1 MQVFSITL
9 DSGRPISPIS
19 LDVIIKVSTG
29 GKPTPPVAVAVFVV
43 KTFFHSQFL
52 TPSTT
57 NRSKTDRDIHHL
69 FTNMTESKQV
79 HQFLLSEDSEECENL
94 LDQGEL
100 LDKTSIYDLKKI
112 PGVSSSDSEDS
123 NDFPLPASE
132 GRKEVIESTPIAPTS
147 PEDEDDNASQ
157 HSEEGYLPAALRPV
171 IPAANKPQTIDT
183 KDLCTSPP
191 LARNKRKPRS
201 IRRTKSDRTKTL
213 SLKIITDDDVL
224 AQSLHSISS
233 KPPSEHELERL
244 CKSEELKKSDNKKS
258 ETNRRNSEGH
268 LQRPPLSSRREKGRS
283 RKPKQSK
290 ESTEEQPSKSSS
302 ARRSKDKP
310 PRRRTKASS
319 KSKNRIPA
327 DTQVV
332 EWKRTP
338 QKQTDQPS
346 KESDEK
352 KSLSKQQKPKKSKS
366 AGSNAAKTKRS
377 KPRETRSL
385 SRSRVPKSS
394 KTLTAE
400 GAKDKKEV
408 IGRKGPSPRQLQRK
422 RTQKL
427 KPAEPQQPKL
437 KPLKST
443 ESPAQKPKSRRT
455 LMITDKATTNS
466 CRNLL
471 RKISKINDD
480 RIKQEDAK
488 KPDPIEEK
496 PEPLDELSRSTL
508 STSLDISRSTL
519 SSDVTDL
526 EDTNHSSSIKPK
538 EEAPIIP
545 EPAAQDGKQKPPRTR
560 SAPLRKVRKEKSSNA
575 KSLLSFNASS
585 SSLLSATMSFSK
597 KEKTN
602 GSSQKKSMKES
613 LSDQLQKF
621 GKMIEDVK
629 GSVASRNGDDK
640 TARMGNRSKDRRN
653 PLKPMTRS
661 RSDSS
666 LGLGTSK
673 NQRPRKRAS
682 TSQYDLM
689 LSLHSTDDDYEDYWD
704 SGSDDDDSFSGEEV
718 GDVEEVQNM
727 LEASKSGLETSVK
740 SLSPLDLIKDK
751 EEAVNKA
758 KKSKKK
764 FTASSQRSKNFKFTE
779 SANKSKNFKFSE
791 SSNKSKNF
799 KFTPSSKNEE
809 VKTDDCDEIL
819 SMGEFS
825 EDARETKKP
834 PSCLQIDFS
843 QLAEDGSSGNIVV
856 RAKKLGKR
864 GNKNNRELRTPR
876 SPAVKV

>member
-1 MQVFSITL
+1 
-9 DSGRPISPIS
+9 
-19 LDVIIKVSTG
+19 
-29 GKPTPPVAVAVFVV
+29 
-43 KTFFHSQFL
+43 
-52 TPSTT
+52 
-57 NRSKTDRDIHHL
+57 
-69 FTNMTESKQV
+69 MTESKQV
-79 HQFLLSEDSEECENL
+79 HQILLSEDSDECEKL

-123 NDFPLPASE
+123 NE
-132 GRKEVIESTPIAPTS
+132 GPKETIESTPIAPAS
-147 PEDEDDNASQ
+147 PDDEDDNASQ
-157 HSEEGYLPAALRPV
+157 HSEDGYLPAALRPA

-201 IRRTKSDRTKTL
+201 IRRTKSDRTKSL
-213 SLKIITDDDVL
+213 SLKIITDDDDDVL
-224 AQSLHSISS
+224 AQSLHSMPNKS
-233 KPPSEHELERL
+233 PTEHELERL
-244 CKSEELKKSDNKKS
+244 CKSEELKKPDNKKS

-283 RKPKQSK
+283 RKPKESK
-290 ESTEEQPSKSSS
+290 ESTEERTSKSPSS
-302 ARRSKDKP
+302 IRRSKDKP
-310 PRRRTKASS
+310 PRSRTKPSS
-319 KSKNRIPA
+319 KSKDRIPA
-327 DTQVV
+327 DKQVV
-332 EWKRTP
+332 EWKRTS
-338 QKQTDQPS
+338 QKQSEQPA
-346 KESDEK
+346 KESDDKE
-352 KSLSKQQKPKKSKS
+352 SLSKQRKPKKSKS
-366 AGSNAAKTKRS
+366 AGSNAAKTRRS

-394 KTLTAE
+394 KSLTVEAT
-400 GAKDKKEV
+400 KDKKEV
-408 IGRKGPSPRQLQRK
+408 IDRKAPSPRQLQRK
-422 RTQKL
+422 RTQKQ

-455 LMITDKATTNS
+455 LMITEKATTPS
-466 CRNLL
+466 CRSLL
-471 RKISKINDD
+471 RKISKMNDD

-488 KPDPIEEK
+488 KPEVIEEK
-496 PEPLDELSRSTL
+496 SEPLDELSRSTI
-508 STSLDISRSTL
+508 STSLDMSRSTL

-526 EDTNHSSSIKPK
+526 EDTNHSSSEKPK
-538 EEAPIIP
+538 EEAPKIP
-545 EPAAQDGKQKPPRTR
+545 EPAAQYGKQKPPRTQ

-575 KSLLSFNASS
+575 KSPLSLNASS
-585 SSLLSATMSFSK
+585 SSLLSAAMSFSK

-602 GSSQKKSMKES
+602 GSSQKKSMKKS

-653 PLKPMTRS
+653 PLKPMIRS

-666 LGLGTSK
+666 LGLGMSK
-673 NQRPRKRAS
+673 NQRPKKRAS

-689 LSLHSTDDDYEDYWD
+689 LSLHSTDEDYEDCWD
-704 SGSDDDDSFSGEEV
+704 SDSDDDDSFSGEEA
-718 GDVEEVQNM
+718 GDVEEVQTM
-727 LEASKSGLETSVK
+727 LEASNSGLETSVK

-751 EEAVNKA
+751 EEAVSKA
-758 KKSKKK
+758 QKSKKK

-779 SANKSKNFKFSE
+779 SASKSKNFKFSE
-791 SSNKSKNF
+791 SANKSKNF

-809 VKTDDCDEIL
+809 IQSDDCDEIL

-825 EDARETKKP
+825 EHASETKKP
-834 PSCLQIDFS
+834 SSCLQIDFS

>member
-1 MQVFSITL
+1 
-9 DSGRPISPIS
+9 
-19 LDVIIKVSTG
+19 
-29 GKPTPPVAVAVFVV
+29 
-43 KTFFHSQFL
+43 
-52 TPSTT
+52 
-57 NRSKTDRDIHHL
+57 
-69 FTNMTESKQV
+69 MTESKQM
-79 HQFLLSEDSEECENL
+79 HPILLSEDSEEGESL
-94 LDQGEL
+94 LDQCEL

-123 NDFPLPASE
+123 NDLQIPASE
-132 GRKEVIESTPIAPTS
+132 GPKEAIESTPIAPTS
-147 PEDEDDNASQ
+147 LEDEDDNASQ
-157 HSEEGYLPAALRPV
+157 HSEEGYLPAALRPA

-201 IRRTKSDRTKTL
+201 IRRTKSDRTKYL
-213 SLKIITDDDVL
+213 SLKIVTDDDVL
-224 AQSLHSISS
+224 AQSLHSIPS
-233 KPPSEHELERL
+233 KSPTEQRL
-244 CKSEELKKSDNKKS
+244 CKSEELKKPDNEKS

-268 LQRPPLSSRREKGRS
+268 LQRPPLSSRREKGRL
-283 RKPKQSK
+283 RKTKESK
-290 ESTEEQPSKSSS
+290 ESTEEKPSKSSS
-302 ARRSKDKP
+302 TRRSKDKP
-310 PRRRTKASS
+310 PRSRTKASS

-327 DTQVV
+327 DKQVV

-338 QKQTDQPS
+338 QKQTDQPT
-346 KESDEK
+346 KESEEIE
-352 KSLSKQQKPKKSKS
+352 SLSKQRKPKKSKS

-400 GAKDKKEV
+400 GAKDKKEI

-422 RTQKL
+422 KTQKK

-455 LMITDKATTNS
+455 LMITDKATTSS

-488 KPDPIEEK
+488 KPEPIEEK
-496 PEPLDELSRSTL
+496 SEPLDELSRSTL
-508 STSLDISRSTL
+508 STSLDMSRSTL

-526 EDTNHSSSIKPK
+526 EDTNHSSSVNPK
-538 EEAPIIP
+538 EESPEHS
-545 EPAAQDGKQKPPRTR
+545 EPAAHDGKQKPPRTR
-560 SAPLRKVRKEKSSNA
+560 SAPLRKLRKEKSSNA
-575 KSLLSFNASS
+575 KSPLSLNASS
-585 SSLLSATMSFSK
+585 SSLLSAAMSFSK
-597 KEKTN
+597 KDKTN
-602 GSSQKKSMKES
+602 GSSQKKSMKKS
-613 LSDQLQKF
+613 LSDQLQRF

-629 GSVASRNGDDK
+629 GSVASRNGDDQ

-666 LGLGTSK
+666 LGLGTSN

-689 LSLHSTDDDYEDYWD
+689 LSLHSTDEDYEDHWD
-704 SGSDDDDSFSGEEV
+704 SDSDDDDSFSGEEV

-727 LEASKSGLETSVK
+727 LEASNSGLETSVK

-758 KKSKKK
+758 KNSKKK
-764 FTASSQRSKNFKFTE
+764 FTASFQRSKNFKFTE

-799 KFTPSSKNEE
+799 KFTPSSKNTE
-809 VKTDDCDEIL
+809 VQTDDCDEIL

-825 EDARETKKP
+825 EHARETKKP

-864 GNKNNRELRTPR
+864 GNKNNRERTPR